1 MSSSYIEHTTKDK
14 NKIEQID
21 KTSEHQEETKNIQN
35 RQNKNKQSTSTWNK
49 HTYDDGTWTK
59 EKMEKET
66 LMNSHQSW
74 ATIVDK
80 TPKQKPYPIII
91 ISDQGAS
98 TQTTLSTPAINTPE
112 QKRKN

>member
-1 MSSSYIEHTTKDK
+1 M
-14 NKIEQID
+14 
-21 KTSEHQEETKNIQN
+21 
-35 RQNKNKQSTSTWNK
+35 WNK

-74 ATIVDK
+74 ATIVEK
-80 TPKQKPYPIII
+80 KSKQKPYPITIN
-91 ISDQGAS
+91 SDQRAS

-112 QKRKN
+112 QKGKNKKTK